1 MYPELKVKMDFG
13 KNNLETEGKILSLSD
28 SNNSTDS
35 NLI

>member
-13 KNNLETEGKILSLSD
+13 KNYLEIEGEILSLND
-28 SNNSTDS
+28 SNSTGS

>member
-13 KNNLETEGKILSLSD
+13 KNNLELEGEIVSLNES
-28 SNNSTDS
+28 NSTDS

>member
-13 KNNLETEGKILSLSD
+13 KNNLEIEDEILSLND
-28 SNNSTDS
+28 YNSTDS